1 MGIYEMLG
9 KNSPVKIK
17 LEKENQTA
25 FEKLVDKNKELVDEN
40 KYLKHKIE
48 RTNKYIKEG
57 LVSIEYINVD
67 AVLMTI
73 FSLLNDNS
81 IELEEKLGI
90 RKWLNGINL

>member
-9 KNSPVKIK
+9 KNRPYQAKI
-17 LEKENQTA
+17 ETENKTA
-25 FEKLVDKNKELVDEN
+25 FSKVVEANKEPVDEN
-40 KYLKHKIE
+40 KYLKYKIE

-73 FSLLNDNS
+73 FTLLNDDS

-90 RKWLNGINL
+90 RK